1 VIDAMTEKKKE
12 EEEHIV
18 DRRAASRLGGG
29 DAPDDAVAE
38 EAPPEAEDVETLKAR
53 LEEEKS
59 KAESYL
65 ANWQRAAADYQNLK
79 RRAEKEREEYG
90 RLATAALV
98 INILPLLDDMERAL
112 TSVDIRL
119 AGLTWVDGI
128 RLIYRKFQAV
138 LEVAG
143 VAEIK
148 AEGETFDPNLHEAI
162 MYGEGEEGKVVAEVQ
177 KGYRLGDR
185 VIRPAMVVVGKKAEQ
200 REPPP
205 EADSPPAKGT
215 GNQEQGERPEAGE
228 DKSAG

>member
-1 VIDAMTEKKKE
+1 MTEKKK

-18 DRRAASRLGGG
+18 DRRASSRMGG
-29 DAPDDAVAE
+29 DDAPGEAAVE
-38 EAPPEAEDVETLKAR
+38 ETPVEAEDIETLKAR
-53 LEEEKS
+53 LDEEKS

-98 INILPLLDDMERAL
+98 INILPLLDDLERAL
-112 TSVDIRL
+112 MSVDIRL

-138 LEVAG
+138 LEAAG
-143 VAEIK
+143 VSEIK
-148 AEGETFDPNLHEAI
+148 AEGETFDPNLHEAV

-185 VIRPAMVVVGKKAEQ
+185 VIRPVMVVVGKKAEEGTGD
-200 REPPP
+200 REH
-205 EADSPPAKGT
+205 GT
-215 GNQEQGERPEAGE
+215 GNTEHGETPEAKGDE
-228 DKSAG
+228 GRSP

>member
-1 VIDAMTEKKKE
+1 MTEKK

-18 DRRAASRLGGG
+18 DRRASSRMGGG
-29 DAPDDAVAE
+29 DAPDEAAVE
-38 EAPPEAEDVETLKAR
+38 EASAAAEDVETLKAR

-90 RLATAALV
+90 RLAAAALV
-98 INILPLLDDMERAL
+98 INVLPLLDDLERAL
-112 TSVDIRL
+112 QSVDIRL

-138 LEVAG
+138 MEAAG
-143 VAEIK
+143 VSEIK
-148 AEGETFDPNLHEAI
+148 AEGETFDPNLHEAV

-185 VIRPAMVVVGKKAEQ
+185 VIRPAMVVVGKKTEEK
-200 REPPP
+200 EP
-205 EADSPPAKGT
+205 GT
-215 GNQEQGERPEAGE
+215 GNWEPGEEPEAGE
-228 DKSAG
+228 SP

>member
-1 VIDAMTEKKKE
+1 MTEKKRE
-12 EEEHIV
+12 EEPIV
-18 DRRAASRLGGG
+18 DRRAASRMGG
-29 DAPDDAVAE
+29 DDAPGEAAVE
-38 EAPPEAEDVETLKAR
+38 ETPVEAEDIETLKGR

-98 INILPLLDDMERAL
+98 INILPLLDDLERAL
-112 TSVDIRL
+112 QSVDIRL

-143 VAEIK
+143 VSEIK
-148 AEGETFDPNLHEAI
+148 AEGETFDPNLHEAV
-162 MYGEGEEGKVVAEVQ
+162 MYGEGEEGKVVSEVQ

-185 VIRPAMVVVGKKAEQ
+185 VIRPAMVVVGKKAEGA
-200 REPPP
+200 E
-205 EADSPPAKGT
+205 
-215 GNQEQGERPEAGE
+215 GEKPEAGE
-228 DKSAG
+228 GNPAG

>member
-12 EEEHIV
+12 EEHIV
-18 DRRAASRLGGG
+18 DRRASARMGG
-29 DAPDDAVAE
+29 DDAPGEATVE
-38 EAPPEAEDVETLKAR
+38 ETPVEAEDIETLKAR
-53 LEEEKS
+53 LEDEKS

-98 INILPLLDDMERAL
+98 INILPLLDDLERAL
-112 TSVDIRL
+112 MSVDIRL

-138 LEVAG
+138 LEAAG
-143 VAEIK
+143 VSEIK
-148 AEGETFDPNLHEAI
+148 AEGETFDPNLHEAV

-185 VIRPAMVVVGKKAEQ
+185 VIRPAMVVVGRKAEQ
-200 REPPP
+200 
-205 EADSPPAKGT
+205 GT
-215 GNQEQGERPEAGE
+215 GDTGHGTGDTEHGETPEAGE
-228 DKSAG
+228 EQSP

>member
-1 VIDAMTEKKKE
+1 MTEKKRE
-12 EEEHIV
+12 EEPIV
-18 DRRAASRLGGG
+18 DRRASSRMGG
-29 DAPDDAVAE
+29 DDAPGEAAVE
-38 EAPPEAEDVETLKAR
+38 ETPVEAEDIETLKAR
-53 LEEEKS
+53 LDDEKS

-98 INILPLLDDMERAL
+98 INILPLLDDLERAL

-138 LEVAG
+138 LEAAG
-143 VAEIK
+143 VNEIK
-148 AEGETFDPNLHEAI
+148 AEGETFDPNLHEAV
-162 MYGEGEEGKVVAEVQ
+162 MYGEGEEGKVVSEVQ

-185 VIRPAMVVVGKKAEQ
+185 VIRPAMVVVGKRAEEK
-200 REPPP
+200 EP
-205 EADSPPAKGT
+205 GT
-215 GNQEQGERPEAGE
+215 GNQEPGETGE
-228 DKSAG
+228 VGESA